1 MCDVGGDVPDVVGL
15 ETDVS
20 LRILTEFGAEVEIVR
35 LQDWGPDSG
44 SGSDSEVS
52 AGRISRVVCQ
62 RVSDTGHVILLVAPD
77 LYRR

>member
-1 MCDVGGDVPDVVGL
+1 LCDVGGDVPDVVGL

-20 LRILTEFGAEVEIVR
+20 LRILTEFSAEVEIVH
-35 LQDWGPDSG
+35 LQDWGSDSD
-44 SGSDSEVS
+44 SDSEIS

-62 RVSDTGHVILLVAPD
+62 RVSDEGHVILLVAPD

>member
-1 MCDVGGDVPDVVGL
+1 MRDVGGDVPDVVGL

-44 SGSDSEVS
+44 SESEIS

-62 RVSDTGHVILLVAPD
+62 RVSGRGHVILLVAPD